1 MTAEFLFSVSVWMFV
16 GVMILLFAA
25 VLGRIKQG
33 NIKLNESITALKRE
47 FEDTERMVKDEIS
60 RNRQEMAEG
69 GVGAR
74 REFSRSLMEFS
85 DSVLMRMTEHAGMQ
99 KNQLD
104 SFARLLSEMTRIN
117 EEKLDSMRKTM
128 EENLRRLQ
136 EENSQKLEQMRQTV
150 DEKLQSSLEKRLSE
164 SFKQVSDRLD
174 QVYKGFGEMRN
185 LAIGVGDLKKVL
197 TNVKTRGIWGEI
209 QLGNILEQ
217 ILTSD
222 QYDVNVATKTNGLE
236 RVEFAVRLPG
246 RDNQR
251 GNVVYLPIDSKFP
264 QEDYQRLLD
273 AQDRADKAD
282 VEFYTKSLESRI
294 KNEAKAIRE
303 KYIDPPN
310 TTDFA
315 ILFLPVEGL
324 YAEVLRRPGLCEIL
338 QREYRVMICGPTTL
352 AAMLNSL
359 QMGFRTLAIEKR
371 SSEVWEI
378 LGMVKTEFGKFGE
391 ILAKTK
397 KKLQEAGDTIEQAEV
412 RTRAI
417 EKKLKDVQELPSG
430 SLSC

>member
-25 VLGRIKQG
+25 LLGKIKQG
-33 NIKLNESITALKRE
+33 NIRLNESIMALRRD

-85 DSVLMRMTEHAGMQ
+85 DSVLMRMTENAGMQ

-104 SFARLLSEMTRIN
+104 SFARLLTEMTRIN

-136 EENSQKLEQMRQTV
+136 EENSRKLEQMRETV
-150 DEKLQSSLEKRLSE
+150 DEKLQTSLEKRLSE
-164 SFKQVSDRLD
+164 SFKQVGDRLE
-174 QVYKGFGEMRN
+174 QVYKGLGEMRN
-185 LAIGVGDLKKVL
+185 LAVGVGDLKKVL

-217 ILTSD
+217 ILTPD
-222 QYDVNVATKTNGLE
+222 QYELNVATKANSQE

-251 GNVVYLPIDSKFP
+251 EKVVDLPIDSKFP

-282 VEFYTKSLESRI
+282 VEFYIKSLESRI
-294 KNEAKAIRE
+294 KNEAKTIRE

-315 ILFLPVEGL
+315 VLFLPVEGL
-324 YAEVLRRPGLCEIL
+324 FAEVLRRPGLCEIL

-359 QMGFRTLAIEKR
+359 QMGFRTLAIEKH

-397 KKLQEAGDTIEQAEV
+397 KKLQEAGDTIDQAEV
-412 RTRAI
+412 RTRVI